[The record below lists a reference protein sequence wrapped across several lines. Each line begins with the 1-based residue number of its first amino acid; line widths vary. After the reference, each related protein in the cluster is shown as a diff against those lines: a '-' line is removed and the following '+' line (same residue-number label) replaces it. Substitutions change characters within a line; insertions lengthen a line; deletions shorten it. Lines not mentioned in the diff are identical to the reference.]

1 MLKRFEVENFKGF
14 KDRIVFDLSARDY
27 SFNQEL
33 VGGGLVKHALIYG
46 KNGIGK
52 SSLGLALFD
61 IINHLTDKKPFDK
74 SYYRTYHN
82 LDRDDTAVRF
92 KYTFNF
98 GEEEVCYEY
107 AKTAP
112 DALICEKLTIGE
124 KTVINW
130 NFTDPF
136 QCHIDKDF
144 SGGIEV
150 ILPDNHLSVI
160 KYLYRNLPT
169 LRIPV
174 ITQLCT
180 FCEKML
186 WYRCLSE
193 GNTYAGFTNG
203 NARIA
208 DILAINGNL
217 KEFTSFLKRCG
228 LDYALKLQSVNG
240 RMELFA
246 TFNDGKN
253 ETLFEDVAS
262 TGTQALA
269 LFYLWSISAISTAT
283 FVFID
288 EFDAFLHY
296 EAAEAIV
303 KELNSTLNAQTVLT
317 THNTYLMQN
326 DLTRPDCCFIMT
338 DNRITPLCRA
348 THKEIREAHNLEKM
362 YVNGA
367 FGS

>member
-33 VGGGLVKHALIYG
+33 VGERLVQHALIYG

-52 SSLGLALFD
+52 SALGIALFD

-92 KYTFNF
+92 KYTFTF
-98 GEEEVCYEY
+98 GEDDVCYEY

-112 DALICEKLTIGE
+112 DALIYEKLSIGE
-124 KTVINW
+124 KTVIDW
-130 NFTDPF
+130 NFTDSRL
-136 QCHIDKDF
+136 CHIDKDF

-150 ILPDNHLSVI
+150 ALPDNHLSVI

-169 LRIPV
+169 LRIPA

-180 FCEKML
+180 TIENML

-193 GNTYAGFTNG
+193 GSTYAGYTNG
-203 NARIA
+203 NERIA
-208 DILAINGNL
+208 DILSDTGKL
-217 KEFTSFLKRCG
+217 GDFSSFLRKCG
-228 LDYALKLQSVNG
+228 LNYNLSLRPLNG
-240 RMELFA
+240 RMELFS
-246 TFNDGKN
+246 TFNEGKN
-253 ETLFEDVAS
+253 ETLFENVAS
-262 TGTQALA
+262 TGTQALIQ
-269 LFYLWSISAISTAT
+269 FYLWSISAVTASII
-283 FVFID
+283 FID

-296 EAAEAIV
+296 EAAETIV
-303 KELNSTLNAQTVLT
+303 KSLNRTNAQTILT

-338 DNRITPLCRA
+338 ENRITPLCRA
-348 THKEIREAHNLEKM
+348 TNKEIREAHNLEKM

-367 FGS
+367 FGA

>member
-27 SFNQEL
+27 SFNQLL
-33 VGGGLVKHALIYG
+33 VGSGLVRHALIYG

-61 IINHLTDKKPFDK
+61 IISHLTDKKPFDE
-74 SYYRTYHN
+74 SYFRTYHN
-82 LDRDDTAVRF
+82 LDRSDTAVCF
-92 KYTFNF
+92 KYVFVF

-112 DALICEKLTIGE
+112 DALAYEKLTVGE

-130 NFTDPF
+130 NYKDPA
-136 QCHIDKDF
+136 QQHIDKDF

-150 ILPDNHLSVI
+150 ALSDNHLSVI

-169 LRIPV
+169 FRVPV

-180 FCEKML
+180 FCDRML

-203 NARIA
+203 KARLA
-208 DILAINGNL
+208 DTLTLNGNL
-217 KEFTSFLKRCG
+217 QEFTSFLNRCG
-228 LDYALKLQSVNG
+228 LNYAFKLQSVNG

-253 ETLFEDVAS
+253 EALFDDVAS

-269 LFYLWSISAISTAT
+269 LFYLWSISAISTAS

-296 EAAEAIV
+296 EAAETIV
-303 KELNSTLNAQTVLT
+303 KELNAIPNAQTVLT

-338 DNRITPLCRA
+338 ANRITPLCRA